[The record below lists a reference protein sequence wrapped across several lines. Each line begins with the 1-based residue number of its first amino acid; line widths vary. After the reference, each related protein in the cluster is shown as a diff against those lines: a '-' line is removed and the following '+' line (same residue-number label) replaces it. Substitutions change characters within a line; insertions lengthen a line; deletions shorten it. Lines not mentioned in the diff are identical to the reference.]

1 VAWAIR
7 TAPTLGKDSR
17 LVVCLSG
24 RGDKDA
30 DYVAKLL
37 GL

>member
-1 VAWAIR
+1 V
-7 TAPTLGKDSR
+7 

-30 DYVAKLL
+30 YEIARLR
-37 GL
+37 GEPI